1 MLSRPSD
8 AVLPAGSL
16 VLITGVNGLL
26 GGKMADQLLQL
37 GYRFPP
43 GVRGVVRDSKKA
55 QWLQERFD
63 EAYGVG
69 KFEVVEVPK
78 MQVAGAL
85 DGVVKGCSGML
96 HLVSDISWGP
106 DPNLVITNSKAL
118 VLEGMRAAATEP
130 GLRRFVY
137 TSSAAAAMQMR
148 FNEVF
153 DLGPDAWNTA
163 SVERALAPPPYTP
176 ERAFDVY
183 AASKVQCEQAVWDFV
198 STQRPRFEANTVL
211 PDFVTGPS
219 LDVAR
224 QGLGPTAHVLG
235 ALWTGDESFRFL
247 PPHYMVDTGDVGL
260 LHVGALLHPDFKG
273 ERVFGYA
280 HRKTWTDWIQ
290 RLRAMYPEHK
300 FPDPP
305 ENEGQDLSN
314 VIGRPRAESLLKW
327 LGQPGWRPMEESMKE
342 AFDVIAAKYG
352 I

>member
-1 MLSRPSD
+1 MLLRPSD

-37 GYRFPP
+37 GYR
-43 GVRGVVRDSKKA
+43 VRGVVRDSKKA
-55 QWLQERFD
+55 LWLQERFD
-63 EAYGVG
+63 EAYGIG
-69 KFEVVEVPK
+69 KFEVVVVPK

-85 DGVVKGCSGML
+85 DGAVKGCSGML
-96 HLVSDISWGP
+96 HLVSDISWGA
-106 DPNLVITNSKAL
+106 DPNVVIPNSKAL
-118 VLEGMRAAATEP
+118 VLEGIRAAATEP

-137 TSSAAAAMQMR
+137 TSSAAAVMQMR
-148 FNEVF
+148 FNEAF

-163 SVERALAPPPYTP
+163 SVARAWAPPPYTP
-176 ERAFDVY
+176 GRAFDVY

-198 STQRPRFEANTVL
+198 SAQDPSFEVNTVL
-211 PDFVTGPS
+211 PDFTSRGRAW
-219 LDVAR
+219 AR
-224 QGLGPTAHVLG
+224 RPTFWG

-260 LHVGALLHPDFKG
+260 LHVGALLHPDFKR

-290 RLRAMYPEHK
+290 RLRGMYPEHK

-314 VIGRPRAESLLKW
+314 VVGRPRAESLLKW

-342 AFDVIAAKYG
+342 AFDIIATKYNIEGG